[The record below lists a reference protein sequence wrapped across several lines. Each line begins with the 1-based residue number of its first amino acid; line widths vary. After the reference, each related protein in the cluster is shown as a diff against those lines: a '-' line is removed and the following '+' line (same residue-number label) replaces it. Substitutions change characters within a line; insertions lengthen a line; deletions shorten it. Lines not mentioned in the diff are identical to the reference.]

1 MTNASGGKY
10 YPTRGCH
17 FEKVPS
23 PSYHGGCLASKR
35 HNFRAYTWFAS
46 VLHSCIC
53 LSKPKGPCEPVVSIP
68 RTRIAFSGQSCPIIC
83 KKFDNLAKLLTVC
96 NEILPC
102 DCLFRQM
109 RWCHLHLD
117 FLVIAVRTNLSWTSS
132 SLGLLLWREKLCITG
147 DWCRVRITLF
157 QIHSL

>member
-132 SLGLLLWREKLCITG
+132 SLGLLLSR
-147 DWCRVRITLF
+147 
-157 QIHSL
+157 